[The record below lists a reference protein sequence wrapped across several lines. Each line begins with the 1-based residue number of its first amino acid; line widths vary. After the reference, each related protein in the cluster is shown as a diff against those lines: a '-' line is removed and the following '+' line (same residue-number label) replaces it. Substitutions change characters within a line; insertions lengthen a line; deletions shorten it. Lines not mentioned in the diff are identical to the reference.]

1 MLEALRGYVTLAGGL
16 TEASRRKALDT
27 ARAVLSQAP
36 GQDGAP
42 AQRQVQQLADELLAT
57 ARSNRELLQQLVRGE
72 VQRAAHAL
80 GLVREPDFSAL
91 SARVERLERALA
103 ATPSTAGRRAGSTQ
117 PASKRAA
124 AKSPTTGAPAKTS
137 TKRAAGKT
145 STKRAVKTSA
155 ESVAVTR
162 SSTAPAAARAPATPD
177 EGTASGA

>member
-1 MLEALRGYVTLAGGL
+1 MLEALRGYVTLASGL

-36 GQDGAP
+36 GQDVAP

-80 GLVREPDFSAL
+80 GLVREAEVSAL
-91 SARVERLERALA
+91 SARVERVERALA
-103 ATPSTAGRRAGSTQ
+103 ATPSTAGRRAGSKQ

-124 AKSPTTGAPAKTS
+124 ANTPAKSAAAKTPAKRAAAKTS
-137 TKRAAGKT
+137 AKRAAVK
-145 STKRAVKTSA
+145 KTSA
-155 ESVAVTR
+155 
-162 SSTAPAAARAPATPD
+162 APAAAGASAASDAGPN
-177 EGTASGA
+177 SGA

>member
-1 MLEALRGYVTLAGGL
+1 MFEALRGYVSLASGL

-57 ARSNRELLQQLVRGE
+57 ARSNRELLRQLVRGE

-80 GLVREPDFSAL
+80 GLVREAELSAL
-91 SARVERLERALA
+91 SARVERVERALA
-103 ATPSTAGRRAGSTQ
+103 ATPSTAGRRAGSKQ

-124 AKSPTTGAPAKTS
+124 TKTPA
-137 TKRAAGKT
+137 KRAAAK
-145 STKRAVKTSA
+145 KTSA
-155 ESVAVTR
+155 
-162 SSTAPAAARAPATPD
+162 APAAAGASATPD
-177 EGTASGA
+177 AGPASGA